1 MIDDCPVPLG
11 AYERVVLAHG
21 AGGRVAARLV
31 RELFVAAF
39 DDPALHEGHD
49 AATLSLSGEVAVT
62 TDAFTVSPLFFPGG
76 DLGSLAVHGT
86 VNDLACAGAEPLA
99 MTVAFVLEEGLELA
113 TLARLV
119 RSLAQAA
126 RSVPIR
132 IVAGD
137 TKVVERGRG
146 DGVYLTCT
154 GLGRV
159 RRRLAPDRLEDGLAI
174 LVSGPLGDHGTAVLL
189 ARDPALAQ
197 ADLQSDAAST
207 WPLARALLDAGI
219 DLRCL
224 RDPTRGGLVA
234 VAHELAGAHHSFEF
248 EQDAIP
254 IRPEVADVCELL
266 GLDPLH
272 VASEGRLV
280 AFVAE
285 ADADRALGCWRA
297 VGALQAARI
306 GTVRKRRDAPVILR
320 TALGSE
326 RVLDLPAGAPLPRI
340 C

>member
-1 MIDDCPVPLG
+1 MIEDCPVPFG

-21 AGGRVAARLV
+21 AGGRIAARLV

-39 DDPALHEGHD
+39 DDPALNEAHD
-49 AATLSLSGEVAVT
+49 AATLSLSGEIAVT

-132 IVAGD
+132 VVAGD

-197 ADLQSDAAST
+197 SDLQSDAAST
-207 WPLARALLDAGI
+207 WPLVRALLDTGV

-234 VAHELAGAHHSFEF
+234 IAHELAGAHHSFELD
-248 EQDAIP
+248 EAAIP
-254 IRPEVADVCELL
+254 VRPEVADVCELL

-285 ADADRALGCWRA
+285 ADADRALGCWRD
-297 VGALQAARI
+297 VGALEAARI
-306 GTVRKRRDAPVILR
+306 GTVRPRRDAPVILR